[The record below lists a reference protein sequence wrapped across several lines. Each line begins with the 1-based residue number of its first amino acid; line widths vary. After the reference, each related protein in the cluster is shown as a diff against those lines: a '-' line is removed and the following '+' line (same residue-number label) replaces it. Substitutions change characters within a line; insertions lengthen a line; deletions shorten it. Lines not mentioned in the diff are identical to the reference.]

1 MSHQAHH
8 FRKRR
13 SPTFHLQFTERK
25 ICTRILIVNVPRRI
39 HLHLVLGARSACFE
53 FFGLKCP
60 RMTCCHI
67 RRAPPLDW
75 VHIWRYVKINWVTFF
90 INYPTFSWW
99 FSDINSVL
107 PRLEER
113 RNEIF
118 IGRTKRGDALYEG
131 SYYRGTSR
139 STEIQTK
146 MPRFAEKWAY
156 SIRTYRVDH
165 EFMDDFKAVLIKD
178 QTW

>member
-13 SPTFHLQFTERK
+13 SPPFHLQFAERK

-67 RRAPPLDW
+67 RRALPLDW

-113 RNEIF
+113 R
-118 IGRTKRGDALYEG
+118 T
-131 SYYRGTSR
+131 
-139 STEIQTK
+139 IQLT
-146 MPRFAEKWAY
+146 RF
-156 SIRTYRVDH
+156 SL
-165 EFMDDFKAVLIKD
+165 AVLKEGTHYTKGRIIAVPREALKYK
-178 QTW
+178 QKCQGLQKNGHIQ